1 MRPSLF
7 LLVAGLC
14 LLATN
19 PATAEFDPSL
29 LAGMNARAIGPAGM
43 SGRIAVVTG
52 VAGDPTTIYVGAST
66 GGVWKSTDGGM
77 RFAPIFDDQPVAAI
91 GAITVDPSNH
101 DVVWVGTGEGNL
113 RQACTSPSGS
123 RVMKLKAAPQP

>member
-14 LLATN
+14 LLVTR
-19 PATAEFDPSL
+19 PATAELDSSL

-52 VAGDPTTIYVGAST
+52 VAGDPTTIYVGAAT
-66 GGVWKSTDGGM
+66 GGVASPTRLRPIARRSSASCST
-77 RFAPIFDDQPVAAI
+77 R
-91 GAITVDPSNH
+91 
-101 DVVWVGTGEGNL
+101 
-113 RQACTSPSGS
+113 
-123 RVMKLKAAPQP
+123 